1 MEKTNNEDISIS
13 KKMSIQVSLGGF
25 SFCALDK
32 HQGEI
37 QFFHQEAFQE
47 RLNPVEVLQRI
58 ERLYFR
64 EAFLQKEQSIEVEVL
79 FSNELYTLVPR
90 QYYTEENASDFL
102 KFNTKM
108 LQTDV
113 ISQDLVA
120 EDLVNVYIPYTN
132 IVNFFFDKYG
142 EFQYR
147 HSLSV
152 LIEALLE
159 ESKEDPEIC
168 FYVHRHDW
176 GFDLI
181 VIEHQKLLM
190 ANTFQC
196 QTKEDF
202 LYYLLFSAEQLGQ
215 DPEKFNLMMFGDI
228 TEDSEF
234 YHIAYSYI
242 RHIQV
247 LERSFGYSY
256 TGKGNPPSSRHH
268 YALLTSLHGSGMEIK
283 N

>member
-1 MEKTNNEDISIS
+1 MGKTNNEHISMF

-32 HQGEI
+32 DQGEI

-58 ERLYFR
+58 ERLYSR
-64 EAFLQKEQSIEVEVL
+64 EDCLQKESSMEVEVL
-79 FSNELYTLVPR
+79 FSNELYTLVP
-90 QYYTEENASDFL
+90 QQFYIEEIASDFL

-113 ISQDLVA
+113 IAQDLVA
-120 EDLVNVYIPYTN
+120 EDLVNVYITYTN

-152 LIEALLE
+152 LIEALLQK
-159 ESKEDPEIC
+159 SKEDPEIS
-168 FYVHRHDW
+168 FYVNRHDW

-202 LYYLLFSAEQLGQ
+202 LYYLLFSAEQLDQ
-215 DPEKFNLMMFGDI
+215 DPEKFNLTVFGDI
-228 TEDSEF
+228 TQDSEF
-234 YHIAYSYI
+234 YQIAYSYV
-242 RHIQV
+242 RHIQL

-256 TGKGNPPSSRHH
+256 TGKGNPPSGSRH
-268 YALLTSLHGSGMEIK
+268 YALLTSLNGPGMEIK